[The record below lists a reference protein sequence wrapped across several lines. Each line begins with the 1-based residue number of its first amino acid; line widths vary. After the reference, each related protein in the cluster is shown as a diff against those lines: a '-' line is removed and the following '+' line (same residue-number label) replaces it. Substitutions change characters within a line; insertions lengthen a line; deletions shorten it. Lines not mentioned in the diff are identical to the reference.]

1 MESLS
6 LKTSIGIVETQ
17 PYQHWLEAR
26 LPFWTGRV
34 LVVSFD
40 QIKIAMDKIDEASKA
55 NAIDYNTKCAGVY
68 ILLGKENGKPSAYIG
83 QAEKSIEERLPQS
96 CKEQE
101 AEKWCEEAILV
112 IETGSDL
119 GETYAKYLESCLIQ
133 IAKDVGKVQL
143 SRNKQIPKSKLSD
156 TRSKML
162 EDGFI
167 NKLFIVLKSLRVTI
181 FQDKKHASE
190 RQDDEKSISST
201 SSVKIFEL
209 VSKKGNYYGKVFKR
223 RGEVFDARLRIEGEK
238 FIILEGS
245 YASGV
250 WKGKDYGGDVEK
262 REELKEQGIL
272 KETPD
277 KRLLF
282 ADDSE
287 FNHISAAAKVI
298 VGRNANGLDEW
309 KIKGSDKTFREWKA
323 GQPD

>member
-1 MESLS
+1 ML
-6 LKTSIGIVETQ
+6 LKTSVGIVETQ
-17 PYQHWLEAR
+17 PYQYWLEAR

-40 QIKIAMDKIDEASKA
+40 QIKMAMDQINEASKA
-55 NAIDYNTKCAGVY
+55 NAIDYSSKCAGVY
-68 ILLGKENGKPSAYIG
+68 ILLGKENGKLSAYIG

-101 AEKWCEEAILV
+101 AEKWCEEAILI

-119 GETYAKYLESCLIQ
+119 GETYTKYLESCLIQ
-133 IAKDVGKVQL
+133 IAKGAGRVQL
-143 SRNKQIPKSKLSD
+143 DRNKQIPKSELSD
-156 TRSKML
+156 TRSKIL

-167 NKLFIVLKSLRVTI
+167 NKLFIVLKSLRVDI
-181 FQDKKHASE
+181 FQDKKHASKQ
-190 RQDDEKSISST
+190 QDDEKPISPT
-201 SSVKIFEL
+201 NPVQIFEL
-209 VSKKGNYYGKVFKR
+209 VSKEGNYYDKVFKQ

-245 YASGV
+245 YASGE

-262 REELKEQGIL
+262 REELKKLEIL

-277 KRLLF
+277 RRLLF
-282 ADDSE
+282 TGDCE

-309 KIKGSDKTFREWKA
+309 KVKGSDKTFREWKA